1 MPLRYLESVGVAEAW
16 TVALINLPAAAIIS
30 IALFAKFRI
39 HRPLLTRA
47 VAIGILM
54 GFTVA
59 FFTVGLVY
67 SSVMR
72 VTLLFYLTPL
82 CSTLIWMF
90 WLSVPTPK
98 AAG

>member
-1 MPLRYLESVGVAEAW
+1 MPLRYLESVGVAKAW
-16 TVALINLPAAAIIS
+16 TVVLVNLPAAAIIS
-30 IALFAKFRI
+30 ISFFAKFRI
-39 HRPLLTRA
+39 HRPRLTRA
-47 VAIGILM
+47 VTIGILM

-59 FFTVGLVY
+59 FFTMGLVY